1 MQQVPK
7 ELFTAIN
14 KAAHFKVGIAL
25 YSLADKRGQVRTTT
39 KELAAYAGVSQSTLT
54 RAFRDLESKGFLA
67 TQRTRKGFN
76 KFSFNV
82 YTVTVAEQLSSPAIS
97 EIKGQVGEAWLNAG
111 VQKEQ
116 TVEISDVLIAPNV
129 SNGSSAND
137 FFPSLKN
144 EQSTADQAIQI
155 VLNQKESNK
164 DSEILRIS
172 SSRGKSPE
180 KNISKEVKKALL
192 SPSSCKTLSVNPRDH
207 NTRGRRPVESWTSWD
222 VAAEFSYK
230 LQKRFPMRP
239 PLINMKKLEGAL
251 RSMRSRFN
259 SNAKAELWLMELLF
273 EDRSKMQIAETQPEK
288 IIGIYLNYFKTDLER
303 AIRISS
309 EPPRDEYCYADD
321 GKKFDNSMPGRIRR
335 DEYNKGLKG
344 LPNNSYYFKMANSSS

>member
-54 RAFRDLESKGFLA
+54 RAFRDLEAKGFLA

-82 YTVTVAEQLSSPAIS
+82 YTVTIAEQLSSSAIS
-97 EIKGQVGEAWLNAG
+97 EAKGQIGEAWLNAG
-111 VQKEQ
+111 GQTEQ
-116 TVEISDVLIAPNV
+116 TVEISDVLIVPNV

-180 KNISKEVKKALL
+180 KNISKEVK
-192 SPSSCKTLSVNPRDH
+192 
-207 NTRGRRPVESWTSWD
+207 
-222 VAAEFSYK
+222 
-230 LQKRFPMRP
+230 
-239 PLINMKKLEGAL
+239 
-251 RSMRSRFN
+251 
-259 SNAKAELWLMELLF
+259 
-273 EDRSKMQIAETQPEK
+273 
-288 IIGIYLNYFKTDLER
+288 ER
-303 AIRISS
+303 
-309 EPPRDEYCYADD
+309 
-321 GKKFDNSMPGRIRR
+321 
-335 DEYNKGLKG
+335 
-344 LPNNSYYFKMANSSS
+344 